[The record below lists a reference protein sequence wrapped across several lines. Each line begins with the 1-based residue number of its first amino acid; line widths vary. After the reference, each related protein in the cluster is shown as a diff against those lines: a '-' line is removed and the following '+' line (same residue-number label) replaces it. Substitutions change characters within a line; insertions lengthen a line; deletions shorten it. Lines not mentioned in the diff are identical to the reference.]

1 MFDNPIF
8 FLILLSLLATAAEWI
23 GKRRKSRQ
31 ADAAAEEENVDEE
44 KTSSRR
50 RNLREKQQQW
60 EERLRRLLE
69 GEVGPIP
76 AESKPPEPPPRPVD
90 PPKTPLKEQTR
101 LPVKEVPIRPS
112 FQPRARSTAVSQ
124 KISRSSGKDQKP
136 RRELRQLPISLS
148 RRFRNRQA
156 VRQAVIASVVFGPS
170 KGTEENSDL
179 LRF

>member
-31 ADAAAEEENVDEE
+31 TDAAAEEENIAEE
-44 KTSSRR
+44 TSLPRR
-50 RNLREKQQQW
+50 RNFREKQQQW

-69 GEVGPIP
+69 GEVEPVP
-76 AESKPPEPPPRPVD
+76 AESKPPEPPPQPIAS
-90 PPKTPLKEQTR
+90 PKTPLRKQPPP
-101 LPVKEVPIRPS
+101 PVKEIPARLS
-112 FQPRARSTAVSQ
+112 FQRAARSTAVSQ
-124 KISRSSGKDQKP
+124 RISRFSGKDPKV
-136 RRELRQLPISLS
+136 RRKLQRLPVSLS